1 MDPENEGCL
10 CSPLLEDRNL
20 SFQRSQP
27 PPSLLGGN
35 MSAWGWAVAYTG
47 AMMEFGPVIV
57 ILLGRVQKE
66 ETNPSQGQ
74 DH

>member
-1 MDPENEGCL
+1 
-10 CSPLLEDRNL
+10 
-20 SFQRSQP
+20 
-27 PPSLLGGN
+27 